1 MFIFV
6 LFILSGYEV
15 TQEVKGFRP
24 IERFTVEYLF
34 LLVVDTAE
42 TTIKYL
48 FKSICNLVQVCRF
61 SIPLEHFLWEEKGYY
76 NLS

>member
-1 MFIFV
+1 M
-6 LFILSGYEV
+6 LTFILSDYEIS
-15 TQEVKGFRP
+15 QEVKGFRA
-24 IERFTVEYLF
+24 IEWFTVENFF

-61 SIPLEHFLWEEKGYY
+61 SIPLEHFL
-76 NLS
+76 